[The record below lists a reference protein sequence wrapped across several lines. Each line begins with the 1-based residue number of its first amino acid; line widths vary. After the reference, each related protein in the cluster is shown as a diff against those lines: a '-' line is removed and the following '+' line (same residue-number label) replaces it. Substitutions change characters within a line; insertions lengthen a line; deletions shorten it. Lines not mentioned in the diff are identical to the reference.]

1 MSNLNQG
8 QPQPGDDR
16 LAKSRT
22 LIYCPVIHSVVD
34 LGALGKP
41 VHSAIHTALG
51 AEAWRRRVHTVDQM
65 WNEIERLI
73 EGMALDPARTR
84 VYQDGLPICAHELDI
99 VKEMTYKGS
108 RNHRI
113 LMRLHTRG
121 ATLMGTESAPLL
133 LQEYG
138 LAKRIL
144 APDQGGFDSDGRDA
158 IQMHSRMLLKA
169 RDRFIAERI
178 NATLVPGEVGILF
191 LGMLH
196 DITPWLDPDIQVAYP
211 LGTPVGADAVGLPEE
226 DEGDGPGESPG
237 WGATEP

>member
-1 MSNLNQG
+1 MSNPANPTGTSAPSG
-8 QPQPGDDR
+8 QVDR
-16 LAKSRT
+16 EVTRT

-41 VHSAIHTALG
+41 VQSATNTAFG

-65 WNEIERLI
+65 WTEIERLI
-73 EGMALDPARTR
+73 EAMDLEPARTW
-84 VYQDGLPICAHELDI
+84 VYQDGLPICEHELEI

-113 LMRLHTRG
+113 LLRLHSLG

-133 LQEYG
+133 LQEYN
-138 LAKRIL
+138 LAKRL
-144 APDQGGFDSDGRDA
+144 LDPDLRDLDGDGRDA
-158 IQMHSRMLLKA
+158 LQLQARTLLRA

-178 NATLVPGEVGILF
+178 NSTLGAGEVGILF

-196 DITPWLDPDIQVAYP
+196 DVTPWLASDIRVAYP
-211 LGTPVGADAVGLPEE
+211 LGTPLGS
-226 DEGDGPGESPG
+226 DGVAES
-237 WGATEP
+237 EH

>member
-1 MSNLNQG
+1 MAASAQADGASGSHALTE
-8 QPQPGDDR
+8 P
-16 LAKSRT
+16 RT

-41 VHSAIHTALG
+41 VQTATRTALG
-51 AEAWRRRVHTVDQM
+51 AEAWRRRVHTVEQM

-73 EGMALDPARTR
+73 DAMELDPARTR
-84 VYQDGLPICAHELDI
+84 LYQDGLPICDHELEI

-113 LMRLHTRG
+113 LLRLIGRG

-133 LQEYG
+133 LQEYN
-138 LAKRIL
+138 LAKRL
-144 APDQGGFDSDGRDA
+144 LDPSQANMDPDARDA
-158 IQMHSRMLLKA
+158 LQMHARELLKA

-178 NATLVPGEVGILF
+178 NSTLGTGDTGLLF

-196 DITPWLDPDIQVAYP
+196 DITPWLEPDIQVAYP
-211 LGTPVGADAVGLPEE
+211 LGTPLGSDAVAAASAP
-226 DEGDGPGESPG
+226 DGTGP
-237 WGATEP
+237 AT

>member
-1 MSNLNQG
+1 MSATAEQSRESGSHALTE
-8 QPQPGDDR
+8 P
-16 LAKSRT
+16 RT

-41 VHSAIHTALG
+41 VQSATHTALG

-65 WNEIERLI
+65 WTEIERLI
-73 EGMALDPARTR
+73 EAMHLDPARTR
-84 VYQDGLPICAHELDI
+84 VYQDGLPICEHELDI

-113 LMRLHTRG
+113 LLRLHTKG

-133 LQEYG
+133 LQEYNM
-138 LAKRIL
+138 AKRIL
-144 APDQGGFDSDGRDA
+144 APDHLGGLDGDGRDA
-158 IQMHSRMLLKA
+158 LQMHARMLLKA

-178 NATLVPGEVGILF
+178 NATLAAGEVGILF

-196 DITPWLDPDIQVAYP
+196 DVTPWLDPDIQLAFP
-211 LGTPVGADAVGLPEE
+211 LGTPVGADGVGAPAQ
-226 DEGDGPGESPG
+226 GEADP
-237 WGATEP
+237 

>member
-1 MSNLNQG
+1 MAATAEAGRASGSHDLT
-8 QPQPGDDR
+8 QP
-16 LAKSRT
+16 RT

-41 VHSAIHTALG
+41 VQTATHKALG

-73 EGMALDPARTR
+73 DAMELDPTRTR
-84 VYQDGLPICAHELDI
+84 LYQDGLPICDHELEI

-113 LMRLHTRG
+113 LLRLIGRG

-133 LQEYG
+133 LQEYN
-138 LAKRIL
+138 LAKRL
-144 APDQGGFDSDGRDA
+144 LDPSQASMDADARDA
-158 IQMHSRMLLKA
+158 LQMHARELLKA

-178 NATLVPGEVGILF
+178 NSTLGPGDTGLLF

-211 LGTPVGADAVGLPEE
+211 LGTPLGSDAVAAGPSPE
-226 DEGDGPGESPG
+226 GAGP
-237 WGATEP
+237 AT